1 MDETIHTILVVI
13 ECHISHAQS
22 LKQKRAEIKGLID
35 KLRARLNASVS
46 ETGYLDE
53 WQRSVIAISMVS
65 NSKRYLQ
72 KQTGIVEQIIIAA
85 GGNITVSNIETHWL

>member
-22 LKQKRAEIKGLID
+22 LKQKRAEIKSLID
-35 KLRARLNASVS
+35 RLRARLNASVS
-46 ETGYLDE
+46 ETGYLEE
-53 WQRSVIAISMVS
+53 WQRSVVAVSMVS
-65 NSKRYLQ
+65 NNKRYLQ
-72 KQTGIVEQIIIAA
+72 KQANLIEQLVIAS